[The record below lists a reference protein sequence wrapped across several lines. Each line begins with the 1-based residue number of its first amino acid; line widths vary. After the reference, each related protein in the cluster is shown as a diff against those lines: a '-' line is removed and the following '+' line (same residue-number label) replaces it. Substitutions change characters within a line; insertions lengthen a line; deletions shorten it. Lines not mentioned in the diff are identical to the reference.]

1 MPLNFF
7 RVFSIIFGFCAAI
20 FWSAFAA
27 QAQQE
32 SQSRTEQTRRDANA
46 GTVRILTAGVDS
58 GNLIHE
64 IATTLNRTGSL
75 RVLPVLG
82 DGGVQNIN
90 DILYLRGIDMGVV
103 RFDMLDLL
111 STQKTYGEIEK
122 RVRYVAKLFDEEIH
136 LVARR
141 NISDITQL
149 SGLRVNFGDPGSGTF
164 ERADRIFKAF
174 GVSVIPVA
182 YDSRKAIELVAS
194 GEIAATLHVGAKPS
208 PIIQQID
215 PADGLHLLSIP
226 ASNEFNSVYG
236 QSSFQRSDYPN
247 LIREGQSLNTISVG
261 SILVVYRWNKPN
273 ERSEKVDNFVRA
285 FFNGLEQLQQSYRH
299 PKWREVA
306 LLADVPG
313 WRRTQVARDLV
324 SSRVA
329 QQSADD
335 KLVISA
341 AAKPLRQQFE
351 RFLDTISREAAT
363 PEKPPEKQESGE
375 QLENLLTD
383 FLRWRQQQT
392 Q

>member
-7 RVFSIIFGFCAAI
+7 RVFSVVFGFCAAF
-20 FWSAFAA
+20 FWSGFAA

-32 SQSRTEQTRRDANA
+32 TQSRTEQTRRDANA
-46 GTVRILTAGVDS
+46 GTVRILTAGLDS
-58 GNLIHE
+58 ANLIHE

-103 RFDMLDLL
+103 RYDMLNLL

-141 NISDITQL
+141 NINDITQL

-182 YDSRKAIELVAS
+182 YDSSKAIELVAS

-208 PIIQQID
+208 PIIRQIN
-215 PADGLHLLSIP
+215 PSSGLHLLPIP
-226 ASNEFNSVYG
+226 ASNEFRGVYNS
-236 QSSFQRSDYPN
+236 STIQRNDYPN
-247 LIREGQSLNTISVG
+247 LVQDGQVLNTISVG

-285 FFNGLEQLQQSYRH
+285 FFAGIKELQQPFRH
-299 PKWREVA
+299 PKWKEVA
-306 LLADVPG
+306 LLSDVPG
-313 WRRTQVARDLV
+313 WRRTQVARNLV
-324 SSRVA
+324 STTVA
-329 QQSADD
+329 EQSNDD

-351 RFLDTISREAAT
+351 RFLDTISRESSA
-363 PEKPPEKQESGE
+363 PQKPQAKKESGE